1 VPETQFRERTALA
14 RQRSALALVLISALL
29 LTHAHAW
36 LGASAALLV
45 AAVGL
50 SARSPA
56 ALTAA
61 TLMAAVCATAIVVV

>member
-1 VPETQFRERTALA
+1 MPESLWAERTALA
-14 RQRSALALVLISALL
+14 RERSELALVVIAALL

-36 LGASAALLV
+36 LGAAAALLV

-50 SARSPA
+50 MARSPR

-61 TLMAAVCATAIVVV
+61 TILAAVCAALIVAV